1 MTSNEIKEFCKEYG
15 FTYGELSEKI
25 GWGEASFRTT
35 IGNGKI
41 SDQTA
46 TAINL
51 LRDNIKLKAE
61 LEEWN
66 IIKTTLKKA
75 LS

>member
-15 FTYGELSEKI
+15 FTYGELAEKI
-25 GWGEASFRTT
+25 GWGDASFRAT
-35 IGNGKI
+35 IGSGKI

-46 TAINL
+46 AAIEL
-51 LRDNIKLKAE
+51 LRENIALKAE
-61 LEEWN
+61 LEEWRL
-66 IIKTTLKKA
+66 IKSTLKKA

>member
-1 MTSNEIKEFCKEYG
+1 MTAEEVKEFCKEYG
-15 FTYGELSEKI
+15 FTYGELAQKI
-25 GWGEASFRTT
+25 GWGEASLRTT

-46 TAINL
+46 AAIEL
-51 LRDNIKLKAE
+51 LRENIALKAE
-61 LEEWN
+61 LEEWRLLKN
-66 IIKTTLKKA
+66 TLKKA

>member
-1 MTSNEIKEFCKEYG
+1 MTSKEIKEFCKKHN
-15 FTYGELSEKI
+15 FTYGELAEKI
-25 GWGEASFRTT
+25 GWGEASLRTT

-46 TAINL
+46 TAIEL
-51 LRDNIKLKAE
+51 LRENIKLKAE

-66 IIKTTLKKA
+66 LIKNTLKKA
-75 LS
+75 IS

>member
-1 MTSNEIKEFCKEYG
+1 MTADEVKAFCKEYG
-15 FTYGELSEKI
+15 FTYGELAEKI

-35 IGNGKI
+35 IGSGKI

-46 TAINL
+46 AAIEL
-51 LRDNIKLKAE
+51 LRENIALKAD
-61 LEEWN
+61 LEEWRL
-66 IIKTTLKKA
+66 IKSTLKKA

>member
-1 MTSNEIKEFCKEYG
+1 MTSKEIKEFCKKHN
-15 FTYGELSEKI
+15 FTYGELAEKI

-46 TAINL
+46 AA
-51 LRDNIKLKAE
+51 IKLLKENIALKTE
-61 LEEWN
+61 LEEWQL
-66 IIKTTLKKA
+66 IKSTLKKA

>member
-15 FTYGELSEKI
+15 FTYGELAKKI
-25 GWGEASFRTT
+25 GWGDASFRTT

-46 TAINL
+46 AAIEL
-51 LRDNIKLKAE
+51 LRENITLKSE
-61 LEEWN
+61 LEEWHV
-66 IIKTTLKKA
+66 IKSTLKKA

>member
-1 MTSNEIKEFCKEYG
+1 MTADEVKAFCKDHG
-15 FTYGELSEKI
+15 FTYGELAEKI
-25 GWGEASFRTT
+25 GWGEASLRAT

-46 TAINL
+46 AAIEL
-51 LRDNIKLKAE
+51 LRENIDLKAE
-61 LEEWN
+61 LSEW
-66 IIKTTLKKA
+66 IRLKETLKKA

>member
-1 MTSNEIKEFCKEYG
+1 MTSNEIKEFCKKHN
-15 FTYGELSEKI
+15 FTYGELAEKI
-25 GWGEASFRTT
+25 GWGEASLRTT

-46 TAINL
+46 AAIEL
-51 LRDNIKLKAE
+51 LRENIDLKAE
-61 LEEWN
+61 LNEW
-66 IIKTTLKKA
+66 IRLKETLKKA

>member
-15 FTYGELSEKI
+15 FTYGELAEKI
-25 GWGEASFRTT
+25 GWGDASFRAT
-35 IGNGKI
+35 IGSGKI

-46 TAINL
+46 AAIEL
-51 LRDNIKLKAE
+51 LRENIALKAE
-61 LEEWN
+61 LEEWHV
-66 IIKTTLKKA
+66 IKSTLKKA

>member
-15 FTYGELSEKI
+15 FTYGELAEKI
-25 GWGEASFRTT
+25 GWGDASFRAT
-35 IGNGKI
+35 IGSGKI

-46 TAINL
+46 AAIEL
-51 LRDNIKLKAE
+51 LRENIALKAE

-66 IIKTTLKKA
+66 LIKNTLKKA

>member
-1 MTSNEIKEFCKEYG
+1 MTSNEIKAFCKEYG
-15 FTYGELSEKI
+15 YTYGELAEKI

-46 TAINL
+46 AAIKL
-51 LRDNIKLKAE
+51 LQENIALKAE
-61 LEEWN
+61 IEEWN
-66 IIKTTLKKA
+66 IIKSTLKKA